1 MTAQPQRSR
10 QLTSDITNSDGIHW
24 RDWHEDIFSDS
35 DQEHKPILLA
45 LTATWCHWCHVMDQT
60 SYSHPEIINLIN
72 AYFIPTR
79 VDVDVRPDLAR
90 KYNQGGFPSLAV
102 LNNRGRLLL
111 GKVYSPPE
119 ELSLLLD
126 QVKSNDANPVENDRH
141 RKLPDT
147 SHTSSGA
154 NPNIV
159 TPQDRVLNQIRSI
172 YDPVFG
178 GLGDEPKQP
187 PWETVRL
194 LMDLYSKTGDKELL
208 NMARTTLDGIQTGL
222 FDSNDQG
229 FFRYSVSR
237 DWKVPHYEKMLVT
250 NANLAITYSEA
261 YQLTRKFHYKQA
273 AVGTINYLIN
283 TLYDSSK
290 NGFYAS
296 QDAEETYYQLP
307 WKDRTLS
314 LQPSIDPTL
323 YCGWN
328 SLAATA
334 LLKCSH
340 LHRSSDYE
348 ILAIQIIDSMWQT
361 SWDSSSGLSHV
372 MGQSAGKPTFLE
384 DHVHFLR
391 ANLSMY
397 EISGYQRYLER
408 AIEILKTTQ
417 DLFEAT
423 TNGFYDVRPTE
434 FNTNNMD
441 PPDMPVLE
449 NGLLAEAMVTIYYLT
464 GDRLYNDLA
473 RSTLNKFS
481 QIIPGRSFIG
491 NTNSRTM
498 EEDEEVLFLPAG
510 SVWARAYDM
519 LYNGPIH
526 YILIGD
532 SSSQIFKRFDDMLSG
547 IYAPHK
553 IYEHLDTQE
562 NRNRIS
568 QLGFPVRNHPEL
580 YVCIG
585 SQCLAPINTLDQ
597 LRDLK
602 NNPPWR

>member
-1 MTAQPQRSR
+1 
-10 QLTSDITNSDGIHW
+10 
-24 RDWHEDIFSDS
+24 
-35 DQEHKPILLA
+35 
-45 LTATWCHWCHVMDQT
+45 
-60 SYSHPEIINLIN
+60 
-72 AYFIPTR
+72 
-79 VDVDVRPDLAR
+79 
-90 KYNQGGFPSLAV
+90 
-102 LNNRGRLLL
+102 
-111 GKVYSPPE
+111 
-119 ELSLLLD
+119 
-126 QVKSNDANPVENDRH
+126 
-141 RKLPDT
+141 
-147 SHTSSGA
+147 
-154 NPNIV
+154 
-159 TPQDRVLNQIRSI
+159 
-172 YDPVFG
+172 
-178 GLGDEPKQP
+178 
-187 PWETVRL
+187 
-194 LMDLYSKTGDKELL
+194 
-208 NMARTTLDGIQTGL
+208 
-222 FDSNDQG
+222 
-229 FFRYSVSR
+229 
-237 DWKVPHYEKMLVT
+237 
-250 NANLAITYSEA
+250 
-261 YQLTRKFHYKQA
+261 
-273 AVGTINYLIN
+273 
-283 TLYDSSK
+283 
-290 NGFYAS
+290 
-296 QDAEETYYQLP
+296 
-307 WKDRTLS
+307 
-314 LQPSIDPTL
+314 
-323 YCGWN
+323 
-328 SLAATA
+328 
-334 LLKCSH
+334 
-340 LHRSSDYE
+340 
-348 ILAIQIIDSMWQT
+348 
-361 SWDSSSGLSHV
+361 
-372 MGQSAGKPTFLE
+372 MGQSACKPTFLE

-491 NTNSRTM
+491 NTTSRTM

-519 LYNGPIH
+519 LSNGPIH

>member
-1 MTAQPQRSR
+1 MTSE
-10 QLTSDITNSDGIHW
+10 TTNTDRIHW
-24 RDWHEDIFSDS
+24 RDWNEDIFSDS
-35 DQEHKPILLA
+35 DQERKPILLA

-60 SYSHPEIINLIN
+60 SYSQPEIINLIN

-102 LNNRGRLLL
+102 LNNRGSLLL

-119 ELSLLLD
+119 ELSVLLD
-126 QVKSNDANPVENDRH
+126 QVKSNDANPVINDSH

-147 SHTSSGA
+147 SHTPSGDD
-154 NPNIV
+154 PDTV
-159 TPQDRVLNQIRSI
+159 TPQDRVLDQIQSM

-194 LMDLYSKTGDKELL
+194 LMDLYSKIGDKELL
-208 NMARTTLDGIQTGL
+208 KMIRTTLDGIQTGL

-261 YQLTRKFHYKQA
+261 YQLTRKTRYKQA

-283 TLYDSSK
+283 TLYDSAK

-314 LQPSIDPTL
+314 LLPSIDPTL
-323 YCGWN
+323 YSGWN

-340 LHRSSDYE
+340 LYRSPDYE
-348 ILAIQIIDSMWQT
+348 ILAEQIIDSIWQT
-361 SWDSSSGLSHV
+361 SWEASSGLSHV
-372 MGQSAGKPTFLE
+372 MGQLVGKPTFLE

-397 EISGYQRYLER
+397 ESSGSQHYLER
-408 AIEILKTTQ
+408 AVEILQKTQ
-417 DLFEAT
+417 DLFGAAT
-423 TNGFYDVRPTE
+423 DGYYDVRPTQ
-434 FNTNNMD
+434 FNADNVNH
-441 PPDMPVLE
+441 PDMPVLE
-449 NGLLAEAMVTIYYLT
+449 NALLAEAMVTIYYLT
-464 GDRLYNDLA
+464 GDQLYNDLA

-491 NTNSRTM
+491 DSNSRRM

-510 SVWARAYDM
+510 SAWARAYDM
-519 LYNGPIH
+519 LSNGPIH

-532 SSSQIFKRFDDMLSG
+532 SSSQIFKRMDNTLSG

-553 IYEHLDTQE
+553 IYERLDTQE
-562 NRNRIS
+562 NKNRIS
-568 QLGFPVRNHPEL
+568 QLGFPIRNHPEL

-597 LRDLK
+597 IRDLK
-602 NNPPWR
+602 NNPPWQYRYIQEEI

>member
-1 MTAQPQRSR
+1 MTSE
-10 QLTSDITNSDGIHW
+10 TTNTDRIHW
-24 RDWHEDIFSDS
+24 RDWNEDIFSDS
-35 DQEHKPILLA
+35 DQERKPILLA

-60 SYSHPEIINLIN
+60 SYSQPEIINLIN

-102 LNNRGRLLL
+102 LNNRGSLLL

-119 ELSLLLD
+119 ELSVLLD
-126 QVKSNDANPVENDRH
+126 QVKSNDANPVINDNH

-147 SHTSSGA
+147 SHTPSGDD
-154 NPNIV
+154 PDTV
-159 TPQDRVLNQIRSI
+159 TPQDRVLDQIQSM

-194 LMDLYSKTGDKELL
+194 LMDLYSKIGDKELL
-208 NMARTTLDGIQTGL
+208 KMIRTTLDGIQTGL

-261 YQLTRKFHYKQA
+261 YQLTRKTRYKQA

-283 TLYDSSK
+283 TLYDSAK

-314 LQPSIDPTL
+314 LLPSIDPTL
-323 YCGWN
+323 YSGWN

-340 LHRSSDYE
+340 LYRSPDYE
-348 ILAIQIIDSMWQT
+348 ILAEQIIDSIWQT
-361 SWDSSSGLSHV
+361 SWEASSGLSHV
-372 MGQSAGKPTFLE
+372 MGQLVGKPTFLE

-397 EISGYQRYLER
+397 ESSGSQHYLER
-408 AIEILKTTQ
+408 AVEILQKTQ
-417 DLFEAT
+417 DLFGAAT
-423 TNGFYDVRPTE
+423 DGYYDVRPTQ
-434 FNTNNMD
+434 FNADNVNH
-441 PPDMPVLE
+441 PDMPVLE
-449 NGLLAEAMVTIYYLT
+449 NALLAEAMVTIYYLT
-464 GDRLYNDLA
+464 GDQLYNDLA

-491 NTNSRTM
+491 DSNSRRM

-510 SVWARAYDM
+510 SAWARAYDM
-519 LYNGPIH
+519 LSNGPIH

-532 SSSQIFKRFDDMLSG
+532 SSSQIFKRMDNTLSG

-553 IYEHLDTQE
+553 IYERLDTQE
-562 NRNRIS
+562 NQNRIS
-568 QLGFPVRNHPEL
+568 QLGFPIRNHPEL

-597 LRDLK
+597 IRDLK
-602 NNPPWR
+602 NNPPWQYRYIQEEI

>member
-1 MTAQPQRSR
+1 MTSE
-10 QLTSDITNSDGIHW
+10 TTNTDRIHW
-24 RDWHEDIFSDS
+24 RDWNEDIFSDS
-35 DQEHKPILLA
+35 DQERKPILLA

-60 SYSHPEIINLIN
+60 SYSQPEIINLIN

-102 LNNRGRLLL
+102 LNNRGTLLL

-119 ELSLLLD
+119 ELSVLLD
-126 QVKSNDANPVENDRH
+126 QVKSNDANPVINDNH

-147 SHTSSGA
+147 SHTPSGDD
-154 NPNIV
+154 PDTV
-159 TPQDRVLNQIRSI
+159 TPQDRVLDQIQSM

-194 LMDLYSKTGDKELL
+194 LMDLYSKIGDKELL
-208 NMARTTLDGIQTGL
+208 KMIRTTLDGIQTGL

-261 YQLTRKFHYKQA
+261 YQLTRKTRYKQA
-273 AVGTINYLIN
+273 VVGTINYLIN
-283 TLYDSSK
+283 TLYDSAK

-314 LQPSIDPTL
+314 LLPSIDPTL
-323 YCGWN
+323 YSGWN

-340 LHRSSDYE
+340 LYRSPDYE
-348 ILAIQIIDSMWQT
+348 ILAEQIIDSIWQT
-361 SWDSSSGLSHV
+361 SWEASSGLSHV
-372 MGQSAGKPTFLE
+372 MGQLVGKPTFLE

-397 EISGYQRYLER
+397 ESSGSQHYLER
-408 AIEILKTTQ
+408 AVEILQKTQ
-417 DLFEAT
+417 DLFGAAT
-423 TNGFYDVRPTE
+423 DGYYDVRPTQ
-434 FNTNNMD
+434 FNADNVNH
-441 PPDMPVLE
+441 PDMPVLE
-449 NGLLAEAMVTIYYLT
+449 NALLAEAMVTIYYLT
-464 GDRLYNDLA
+464 GDQLYNDLA

-491 NTNSRTM
+491 DSNSRRM

-510 SVWARAYDM
+510 SAWARAYDM
-519 LYNGPIH
+519 LSNGPIH

-532 SSSQIFKRFDDMLSG
+532 SSSQIFKRMDNTLSG

-553 IYEHLDTQE
+553 IYERLDTQE
-562 NRNRIS
+562 NKNRIS
-568 QLGFPVRNHPEL
+568 QLGFPIRNHPEL

-597 LRDLK
+597 IRDLK
-602 NNPPWR
+602 NNPPWQYRYIQEEI